1 MSRVPGF
8 VRHAGHHFAPVV
20 AGTVIILSAVGLS
33 ATNDRAAEAARPDT
47 VQPLPGV
54 TFNKHIAP
62 ILFESCAG
70 CHRPNQA
77 APFSL
82 LTYED
87 ALRHA
92 TQIVEVT
99 ERRYMPPWKPELG
112 HGDFEGVRRLS
123 EDDIQ
128 LIRRWDSEGRARG
141 DAADL
146 PPAPQWTAGWRLGTP
161 DVVVTMADRY
171 ELPSDGSDVF
181 RTFVVPIP
189 VKEGR
194 YVRAIEFDPGN
205 AKAVHHANLK
215 IDATRSSR
223 WFDEQEPGPGY
234 EGAGARGAK
243 FPDGYFLGWTPGQ
256 SPRLSSDGSAWRLE
270 PNSDL
275 VVELHL
281 MPTGK
286 PERIQPSMALY
297 FTEERPSKLPYMIRL
312 GRQDIDI
319 PAGEREYTSTDSYV
333 LPVDVDAVAV
343 QPHAHRLAKDI
354 RGMATL
360 PDGTSQWL
368 IDIRDWDMRWQDV
381 YRYRRPLSLP
391 KGTTLTM
398 RYTYDNSSA
407 NIRNSGNPPSR
418 VTFGQTSS
426 SEMGDLWLQVMP
438 RSDADRRR
446 LDADFAPKML
456 REDIAGIEKM
466 LEMDSSDP
474 RLHTDLGFCYLEAR
488 KPAVA
493 LAHLEEAA
501 RLQPASAGA
510 QYDIGLVLL
519 QERKFGE
526 ARRYFNEAVRLK
538 PEFAEAYNNLGVVS
552 HAEQKVTEAVGW
564 YSRALRVSAENA
576 EAEYNLGRALASLG
590 NTDAAL
596 EHYRRALDLKPDD
609 AATHSSLATL
619 LVSQE
624 DVDSAVAHYRRAL
637 DLDPDLPAALVD
649 LAWILATSE
658 RADIRAPAEAVRLAE
673 RVSELTDHKNATV
686 LDTLAAAYAASGQ
699 IDRAVST
706 ATTAL
711 ALASESGAIELRER
725 IRTRLAFYEQ
735 QRREQ
740 KHD

>member
-1 MSRVPGF
+1 
-8 VRHAGHHFAPVV
+8 
-20 AGTVIILSAVGLS
+20 
-33 ATNDRAAEAARPDT
+33 
-47 VQPLPGV
+47 
-54 TFNKHIAP
+54 
-62 ILFESCAG
+62 
-70 CHRPNQA
+70 
-77 APFSL
+77 
-82 LTYED
+82 
-87 ALRHA
+87 
-92 TQIVEVT
+92 
-99 ERRYMPPWKPELG
+99 MPPWKPEPG

-123 EDDIQ
+123 DDDVT
-128 LIRRWDSEGRARG
+128 LIGRWVSEGRARG

-146 PPAPQWTAGWRLGTP
+146 PSAPQFAAGWRLGTP
-161 DVVVTMADRY
+161 DLVVTMADRY
-171 ELPSDGSDVF
+171 ELKRDGPDVF
-181 RTFVVPIP
+181 RTFVMAIP

-215 IDATRSSR
+215 IDATQSSR

-270 PNSDL
+270 PDSDL

-286 PERIQPSMALY
+286 PEHIRPSMALY

-354 RGMATL
+354 RGTATL

-368 IDIRDWDMRWQDV
+368 IDIKDWDMRWQDV
-381 YRYRRPLSLP
+381 YRYRRPISLP

-398 RYTYDNSSA
+398 RYTYDNSAA
-407 NIRNSGNPPSR
+407 NIRNFSSPPKR

-426 SEMGDLWLQVMP
+426 SEMGDLWIQVMP

-446 LDADFAPKML
+446 LDAEFAPKML

-466 LEMDSSDP
+466 LEIDSSDP
-474 RLHTDLGFCYLEAR
+474 RLHTDLGLCYLEA
-488 KPAVA
+488 KEPAAA

-510 QYDIGLVLL
+510 QHDVGMVLL

-526 ARRYFNEAVRLK
+526 ARRYFTEAVRLK
-538 PEFAEAYNNLGVVS
+538 PEFAEAYHNLGVVS
-552 HAEQKVTEAVGW
+552 HAEGKVTEAVGW
-564 YSRALRVSAENA
+564 YSRALKISAQNPA
-576 EAEYNLGRALASLG
+576 AEYNLARALASLG

-596 EHYRRALDLKPDD
+596 EHYRRALDLEPDD

-619 LVSQE
+619 LASQGQ
-624 DVDSAVAHYRRAL
+624 VDTAVAHYRRAL
-637 DLDPDLPAALVD
+637 DLDPDFPAALVD

-658 RADIRAPAEAVRLAE
+658 RADIRRPAEAVRLAE
-673 RVSELTDHKNATV
+673 RVVELTANENATA
-686 LDTLAAAYAASGQ
+686 LDTLAVAYAASGQ
-699 IDRAVST
+699 IERAVST
-706 ATTAL
+706 ARTAL
-711 ALASESGAIELRER
+711 ALASESGAAELSQR
-725 IRTRLAFYEQ
+725 IRARLAFYEE
-735 QRREQ
+735 QRRAQ
-740 KHD
+740 KRD

>member
-1 MSRVPGF
+1 MSRGVT
-8 VRHAGHHFAPVV
+8 AI
-20 AGTVIILSAVGLS
+20 VIVLSAVGLS
-33 ATNDRAAEAARPDT
+33 ARNDPVAAAVRLGS
-47 VQPLPGV
+47 VQTPPGV
-54 TFNKHIAP
+54 TFNKQIAP

-87 ALRHA
+87 AIRHA

-99 ERRYMPPWKPELG
+99 ARRYMPPWKPEAG

-123 EDDIQ
+123 EDDITS
-128 LIRRWDSEGRARG
+128 IRRWVSEGLARG

-161 DVVVTMADRY
+161 DFVVTMAERY
-171 ELPSDGSDVF
+171 QLRRDGPEVF
-181 RTFVVPIP
+181 RTFVMPIA

-194 YVRAIEFDPGN
+194 LVRAIEFDPGN

-223 WFDEQEPGPGY
+223 WLDEQEPGPGY

-256 SPRLSSDGSAWRLE
+256 SPRLSSEGSAWRLE
-270 PNSDL
+270 PNSDM

-281 MPTGK
+281 MPTGRV
-286 PERIQPSMALY
+286 EDIRPSVALY
-297 FTEERPSKLPYMIRL
+297 FTEQRPSKLPYMIRL

-319 PAGEREYTSTDSYV
+319 PASSREYTSTDSYV

-354 RGMATL
+354 RGTATL

-368 IDIRDWDMRWQDV
+368 IDIKDWDMRWQDV
-381 YRYRRPLSLP
+381 YRYRRPISLP

-407 NIRNSGNPPSR
+407 NIRNPNNPPTR

-426 SEMGDLWLQVMP
+426 SEMGDLWIQVMP

-466 LEMDSSDP
+466 LEIDPTDP
-474 RLHTDLGFCYLEAR
+474 RLHADLGFCYLEAGKR
-488 KPAVA
+488 AAA

-501 RLQPASAGA
+501 RLEPTSAGA
-510 QYDIGLVLL
+510 QFDVGLVLL
-519 QERKFGE
+519 RERRFGD
-526 ARRYFNEAVRLK
+526 ARRYFDEAVRLK
-538 PEFAEAYNNLGVVS
+538 PEFSEAFNNLGVVS
-552 HAEQKVTEAVGW
+552 HAEGKISEAVGW
-564 YSRALRVSAENA
+564 YSRALGIAPENA

-590 NTDAAL
+590 STDAAL
-596 EHYRRALDLKPDD
+596 DHYRRALGLEPND
-609 AATHSSLATL
+609 AATHASLASL
-619 LVSQE
+619 LASN
-624 DVDSAVAHYRRAL
+624 DVDSAVAHFRRAL
-637 DLDPDLPAALVD
+637 ELDPDLPGALVD

-658 RADIRAPAEAVRLAE
+658 RADLRAPADAVRLAE
-673 RVSELTDHKNATV
+673 RASELTSHKNATV

-706 ATTAL
+706 ARTAL
-711 ALASESGAIELRER
+711 ALASEAGATELRER

-735 QRREQ
+735 QR
-740 KHD
+740 HD